1 MSTIINITKEVIES
15 QHLGDGFSICVENN
29 GRITIEP
36 NKIDGDIIMH
46 QTNQNEDD
54 LINNDPVLKD
64 WNDAAPHLVTKQNDD
79 WTW

>member
-15 QHLGDGFSICVENN
+15 QHLGDGFSICVEKN

-36 NKIDGDIIMH
+36 TRLSENAEVIGNGI
-46 QTNQNEDD
+46 NQNNISDT
-54 LINNDPVLKD
+54 DPVLKD
-64 WNDAAPHLVTKQNDD
+64 WNDATPHLVAKENDD